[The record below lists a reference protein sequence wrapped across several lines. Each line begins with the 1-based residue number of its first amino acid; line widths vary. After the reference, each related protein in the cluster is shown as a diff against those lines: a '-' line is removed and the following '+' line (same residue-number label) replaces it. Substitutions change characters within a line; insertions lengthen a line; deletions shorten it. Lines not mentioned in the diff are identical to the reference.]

1 MNDYEIR
8 DNISKNLKKYMEEKD
23 INNKELANILNVSE
37 STVGKWLLKKSVP
50 RMGIIEQ
57 ISNYFNI
64 EKSDLLENKRKQQ
77 IAENIEF
84 LEDYGVKVSTDNVE
98 AYDEYIL
105 EPPNGKTIYLNSNK
119 MSSKNLL
126 EDLDLN
132 LTNDLSNIPGIK
144 IIKKFVTVPV
154 LGEIACGEPIFC
166 NQNYDNLLQIDADL
180 GRPDFSLTAKG
191 DSMVDAGID
200 DGDIVFFKNT
210 SIVENGK
217 IAAVIIDNTTTL
229 KRFFKNDHEIILQP
243 ENKTYSPIIIREDD
257 GQEVR
262 VLGEMVGMYHT
273 GSK

>member
-1 MNDYEIR
+1 MNNKKIL
-8 DNISKNLKKYMEEKD
+8 SKNLKRELKYRNLTPTEFARIMKYPETTVFNWIHGKSYPRIDKIQEMSDFFD
-23 INNKELANILNVSE
+23 I
-37 STVGKWLLKKSVP
+37 
-50 RMGIIEQ
+50 
-57 ISNYFNI
+57 Y
-64 EKSDLLENKRKQQ
+64 KSDLT
-77 IAENIEF
+77 
-84 LEDYGVKVSTDNVE
+84 EDK
-98 AYDEYIL
+98 
-105 EPPNGKTIYLNSNK
+105 
-119 MSSKNLL
+119 
-126 EDLDLN
+126 
-132 LTNDLSNIPGIK
+132 NDLSNIPGIK

-210 SIVENGK
+210 SVVENGK

-243 ENKTYSPIIIREDD
+243 ENKTYSPIIIREGD

>member
-1 MNDYEIR
+1 MKLGDKLKAIR
-8 DNISKNLKKYMEEKD
+8 TENNMSMEELKNILNYKYDLNISKSMISRWENHKSEP
-23 INNKELANILNVSE
+23 LNTYLSAYARE
-37 STVGKWLLKKSVP
+37 
-50 RMGIIEQ
+50 
-57 ISNYFNI
+57 FN
-64 EKSDLLENKRKQQ
+64 
-77 IAENIEF
+77 
-84 LEDYGVKVSTDNVE
+84 
-98 AYDEYIL
+98 
-105 EPPNGKTIYLNSNK
+105 
-119 MSSKNLL
+119 
-126 EDLDLN
+126 LDLN
-132 LTNDLSNIPGIK
+132 DLLDIEDKNDLSNIPGIK

-154 LGEIACGEPIFC
+154 LGVIACGEPIFC
-166 NQNYDNLLQIDADL
+166 NQNYDNILQIDADL

-191 DSMVDAGID
+191 DSMIDAGID

>member
-64 EKSDLLENKRKQQ
+64 EKSEL
-77 IAENIEF
+77 IE
-84 LEDYGVKVSTDNVE
+84 DK
-98 AYDEYIL
+98 
-105 EPPNGKTIYLNSNK
+105 
-119 MSSKNLL
+119 
-126 EDLDLN
+126 
-132 LTNDLSNIPGIK
+132 NDLSNIPGIK
-144 IIKKFVTVPV
+144 IIKKFVTVPL

-166 NQNYDNLLQIDADL
+166 NQNYDNLFQIDEDL
-180 GRPDFSLTAKG
+180 AQPDFSLTARG
-191 DSMVDAGID
+191 DSMIDVGIH
-200 DGDIVFFKNT
+200 DGDIVFFRNT
-210 SIVENGK
+210 PLVENGK

-229 KRFFKNDHEIILQP
+229 KRFFKNEHEIILQP
-243 ENKTYSPIIIREDD
+243 ENKEYSPIIIREDD

>member
-64 EKSDLLENKRKQQ
+64 EKSDLLEDKRKQQ
-77 IAENIEF
+77 IADNIEF
-84 LEDYGVKVSTDNVE
+84 LEDYGVKVITDDVE
-98 AYDEYIL
+98 GYDKYIL
-105 EPPNGKTIYLNSNK
+105 ENPYGETIYLNSND
-119 MSSKNLL
+119 MSSENLL
-126 EDLDLN
+126 KDLN
-132 LTNDLSNIPGIK
+132 LQTDLSNIPGIK
-144 IIKKFVTVPV
+144 IIKKFATVPL

-166 NQNYDNLLQIDADL
+166 NQNYDNLFQIDEDL
-180 GRPDFSLTAKG
+180 AKPDFSLTARG
-191 DSMVDAGID
+191 DSMIDAGIE

-210 SIVENGK
+210 SVVENGK

-229 KRFFKNDHEIILQP
+229 KRFFKNEHEIILQP
-243 ENKTYSPIIIREDD
+243 ENKSYSPIIIREGD
-257 GQEVR
+257 GQDVR
-262 VLGEMVGMYHT
+262 VLGEMVGMYYT

>member
-8 DNISKNLKKYMEEKD
+8 DNISKNLKKYMEENN
-23 INNKELANILNVSE
+23 INNKELATILNVSE

-50 RMGIIEQ
+50 RMGVIEK

-64 EKSDLLENKRKQQ
+64 EKSEL
-77 IAENIEF
+77 IE
-84 LEDYGVKVSTDNVE
+84 DK
-98 AYDEYIL
+98 
-105 EPPNGKTIYLNSNK
+105 
-119 MSSKNLL
+119 
-126 EDLDLN
+126 
-132 LTNDLSNIPGIK
+132 NDLSNIPGIK
-144 IIKKFVTVPV
+144 IIKKFTTVPL

-166 NQNYDNLLQIDADL
+166 NQNYDNLFQIDEDL
-180 GRPDFSLTAKG
+180 AKPDFSLTARG
-191 DSMVDAGID
+191 DSMIDAGID

-210 SIVENGK
+210 SLVENGK

-262 VLGEMVGMYHT
+262 ILGEMVGMYHT

>member
-8 DNISKNLKKYMEEKD
+8 DNISKNLKKCMEEKD

-64 EKSDLLENKRKQQ
+64 EKSDL
-77 IAENIEF
+77 IE
-84 LEDYGVKVSTDNVE
+84 DK
-98 AYDEYIL
+98 
-105 EPPNGKTIYLNSNK
+105 
-119 MSSKNLL
+119 
-126 EDLDLN
+126 
-132 LTNDLSNIPGIK
+132 NDLSNIPGIK
-144 IIKKFVTVPV
+144 IIKKFVTVPL

-166 NQNYDNLLQIDADL
+166 NQNYDNLFQIDEDL
-180 GRPDFSLTAKG
+180 AQPDFSLTARG
-191 DSMVDAGID
+191 DSMIDVGIH
-200 DGDIVFFKNT
+200 DGDIVFFRNT
-210 SIVENGK
+210 PVVENGK

-229 KRFFKNDHEIILQP
+229 KRFFKNEHEIILQP
-243 ENKTYSPIIIREDD
+243 ENKFYSPIIIREGD

-262 VLGEMVGMYHT
+262 VLGEMVGMYVN

>member
-1 MNDYEIR
+1 MKLGDKLKAIR
-8 DNISKNLKKYMEEKD
+8 TENNMSMEELKNILNYKYDLNISKSMISRWENHKSEPLNTYLSAYAREFNLDM
-23 INNKELANILNVSE
+23 N
-37 STVGKWLLKKSVP
+37 
-50 RMGIIEQ
+50 
-57 ISNYFNI
+57 
-64 EKSDLLENKRKQQ
+64 DLLD
-77 IAENIEF
+77 IE
-84 LEDYGVKVSTDNVE
+84 DK
-98 AYDEYIL
+98 
-105 EPPNGKTIYLNSNK
+105 
-119 MSSKNLL
+119 
-126 EDLDLN
+126 
-132 LTNDLSNIPGIK
+132 NDLSNIPGIK